1 MENTQNCHNCGHPVE
16 GDDLFCSHCGQKNT
30 VLTLNIR
37 QLLSDFLES
46 ILTWDNRFGRT
57 LKHIFKP
64 YYLAKSYLIGKR
76 VTYLSPFR
84 ILFYSL
90 IVFLFVTRYTIG
102 TEQFGNP
109 LLGLLSNEAIKTY
122 QSISTLNTYRDS
134 LSIKSDVSSNLMAS
148 TDTIIDHLQKRLEKQ
163 NTKSELSINIPVIS
177 INYKVNDIDAYTV
190 PLDTI
195 IKREGLTK
203 FSEKLV
209 LSQIIKMRRDPKQF
223 LNFLIGKI
231 SWLIIL
237 LILFSTLILKLLYFK
252 QGIKYVE
259 HLVWSVYTHSSIML
273 FIGAGKIMALPFK
286 LDLDALLYAISS
298 IIFALSMYRFYGQS
312 RGKSFLKLLLFGF
325 GYFLLTLGLGSLL
338 MLSGFLLFGK

>member
-1 MENTQNCHNCGHPVE
+1 MENTENCLNCGQPID
-16 GDDLFCSHCGQKNT
+16 GDERFCPQCGQKNT

-57 LKHIFKP
+57 LKYIFKP
-64 YYLAKSYLIGKR
+64 NFLAKSYLAGKR

-90 IVFLFVTRYTIG
+90 ILFLFITRYTIG
-102 TEQFGNP
+102 SGQFGNP
-109 LLGLLSNEAIKTY
+109 VIGLLSNETIQTY
-122 QSISTLNTYRDS
+122 QSLASLKTYRDS
-134 LSIKSDVSSNLMAS
+134 LSVKPYVSPGLMAS
-148 TDTIIDHLQKRLEKQ
+148 TDTIIDYLEKRLEKQ
-163 NTKSELSINIPVIS
+163 NKPDLSINIPAIS
-177 INYKVNDIDAYTV
+177 IKYDVNDLDAYTV

-209 LSQIIKMRRDPKQF
+209 LTQLIKMRRDPRQF
-223 LNFLIGKI
+223 LNFLVGKI

-237 LILFSTLILKLLYFK
+237 LILFSTLNLKLLYFR
-252 QGIKYVE
+252 QGIPYVE

-273 FIGAGKIMALPFK
+273 FIGAGKLMALPFK
-286 LDLDALLYAISS
+286 LNLDVFLYAISMV
-298 IIFALSMYRFYGQS
+298 IFALSMHKFYQQS
-312 RGKSFLKLLLFGF
+312 PGKSFVKLMLFGF
-325 GYFLLTLGLGSLL
+325 GYFLLTLGLGILL
-338 MLSGFLLFGK
+338 MLTGFLLFGE